1 MSARM
6 VRPYEEIPESTR
18 DYADFICNMH
28 DLDMPGLMAL
38 EDRRVELHEEMCKDY
53 GLRYEYT
60 RAATSAV
67 YLDYCHL
74 TPERVAQAV
83 DSNLRYVKG
92 LYEQAR
98 TDNKLDEF
106 EKDVDQLF
114 HNKEYNRTGEV
125 C

>member
-1 MSARM
+1 MSALM
-6 VRPYEEIPESTR
+6 VRPYDEIPESTR

-28 DLDMPGLMAL
+28 DLDVSGLIAM
-38 EDRRVELHEEMCKDY
+38 EDRRVELHEAMCEDY

-60 RAATSAV
+60 RTATASV

-92 LYEQAR
+92 MYEQAR
-98 TDNKLDEF
+98 KDNKLDEF
-106 EKDVDQLF
+106 EKDIDQLF
-114 HNKEYNRTGEV
+114 HKEKK
-125 C
+125 